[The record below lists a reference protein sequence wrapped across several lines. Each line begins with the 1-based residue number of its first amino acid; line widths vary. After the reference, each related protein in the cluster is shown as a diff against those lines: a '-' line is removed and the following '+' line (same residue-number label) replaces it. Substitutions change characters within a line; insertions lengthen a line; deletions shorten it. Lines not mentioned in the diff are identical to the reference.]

1 MLRNY
6 LKIALRNLIRH
17 KAYSFINI
25 SGLAIGITGAL
36 LILMYVGNELS
47 YETFHKNRD
56 RIYRA
61 AVDFGGKGNKMRLAG
76 AMPALAPAVIDHL
89 PEIETAVRF
98 RRDTKA
104 KIKFD
109 SNTFKEQNLFFVD
122 PAVFEIFSFTLKQ
135 GNEEFALSQ
144 PFSMVITED
153 LARKYFGVEDAIG
166 KTVIYNGNYSLRVTG
181 ILKNIPPNTH
191 LNCEIMVSYASL
203 ASMGTDVKSW
213 NSFGQDYTYLLLK
226 KGTDAKSLQPKL
238 RELLRKNSSDA
249 FANMIDFNLQALTD
263 IHTNHDTVGDLGPK
277 GNKIYISIFSMV
289 ALLLLLIACLNFV
302 NLSTARSLKRLR
314 EVGMRKVLG
323 AIRFQLIAQFLGESF
338 LVVIFSVILA
348 LGLFELFYPALN
360 SFLENSLVIS
370 EQNYKF
376 LYFLI
381 PGVAILVAIL
391 AGSYPAF
398 FISRYR
404 PAESL
409 KNVLPT
415 LKPSTLRRTLVI
427 VQFAISIVLI
437 IGCVVVFKQLYFMK
451 NSDPGFERKNVL
463 IFDLSHGEQGAWQK
477 YSVLKKQFLQN
488 PNVLSIS
495 GAYSVPGI
503 QNTEKKGISKVGAPP
518 EEITM
523 IQSLAVDYDYVET
536 MKLDLV
542 QGRNFSVSFATDA
555 KEAVVLNQAAVRQL
569 QLNQPIGEELMLPV
583 KDGMTKVRVIGVIR
597 DFHLYSFKEKIES
610 LLLYINPDYYY
621 LMAVKIR
628 PENVRTTLTAL
639 EEIWKQVLWDMPF
652 HYTYLEDTYNSL
664 YLAEEKISRL
674 LAIFAGLAVFVACLG
689 LFGLVSFMT
698 ERRSKEVGIRKVLGA
713 TVKRVIM
720 LLLSDFTKW
729 ILLANFL
736 AWPVGYFIM
745 RRWLQN
751 FAYHIEISWWVF
763 VLAGGLALGIALLT
777 VSTQAVRA
785 ALANP
790 VEALRYE

>member
-323 AIRFQLIAQFLGESF
+323 ATRFQLIAQFLGESF

-381 PGVAILVAIL
+381 PGVALLVAIL

-569 QLNQPIGEELMLPV
+569 QLNQPIGEELMLPA

-785 ALANP
+785 AVANP
-790 VEALRYE
+790 VDSLRYE